1 MMKHFQQG
9 DLVTAK
15 ANDVHGI
22 ISGSVVTVIPNEG
35 TYTEWLYEVEV
46 PGRRSFY
53 WYQSQLD
60 ANVTGS
66 EDH

>member
-1 MMKHFQQG
+1 MNHFQLG

-22 ISGSVVTVIPNEG
+22 ITGSVVTVIPNEG
-35 TYTEWLYEVEV
+35 TYSEWLYEVEV

-53 WYQSQLD
+53 WYESQLD
-60 ANVTGS
+60 LAVTS
-66 EDH
+66 EEYH